1 MFRGYNKISNP
12 NDIPNQENSID
23 KKELKKKCANLNIN
37 FKTADSIEQSIKSY
51 SKYKNSIILICGS
64 LYLVGEILNL
74 N

>member
-1 MFRGYNKISNP
+1 MKKLSN
-12 NDIPNQENSID
+12 
-23 KKELKKKCANLNIN
+23 LKIN

-51 SKYKNSIILICGS
+51 SSFNNTIVLFVGS

>member
-1 MFRGYNKISNP
+1 MCQSK
-12 NDIPNQENSID
+12 
-23 KKELKKKCANLNIN
+23 IN

-51 SKYKNSIILICGS
+51 SKYQNSIILICGS